1 MAYMRQRNM
10 GEKIRLRLRDRVINK
25 NDEIIVLKN
34 RHVSVSASR
43 S

>member
-10 GEKIRLRLRDRVINK
+10 GEKVRLRLQDCLKNK